1 MKPHK
6 EQESVNSYK
15 FTNSRRSLIYFSEL
29 GLSKKLISCLNR
41 INFINLTPIQEKC
54 IPLTLKGND
63 ILASA
68 ETGSGKTGAYMIPV
82 ISLIEKSKK
91 NKIIILVPTR
101 ELAKQIL
108 DVANLFFSKKEKF
121 NSIILIGGESIR
133 EQTFKLKRNP
143 KIIICTPGRAIDHLN
158 RNSLDLKDVS
168 TLILDETD
176 KMLDMGFGPDI
187 KKIIQLIPKERQ
199 TLMFSATIPK
209 NIVKVAESY
218 LNNPK
223 KITIGKE
230 NNIPKNI
237 KQEVKKVKPNEKYD
251 ELKKELMSR
260 KGSILVFMKTKHG
273 SDRLAKRL
281 KDQEIISEAI
291 HGDLSQNKRNKI
303 IQRFRNNKFNI
314 LIGTDIVSRGLDIPH
329 IQHVINYD
337 LPQVPEDFIHRM
349 GRTARA
355 GKSGQVLTFI
365 THENFKLWREINKL
379 INPKSEKKNKSD
391 DDTEFVKKRSKK
403 DFHKK
408 KKRIFSNGF
417 KKNKKIGFSS
427 KKPKQLIIS

>member
-1 MKPHK
+1 MKSHK

-15 FTNSRRSLIYFSEL
+15 FTNSRRSVIYFTEL
-29 GLSKKLISCLNR
+29 GLSKKLISSLNK
-41 INFINLTPIQEKC
+41 INFINLTPIQEEC

-68 ETGSGKTGAYMIPV
+68 ETGSGKTGAYIIPV
-82 ISLIEKSKK
+82 VSFIEKSKK
-91 NKIIILVPTR
+91 NKTIILVPTR
-101 ELAKQIL
+101 ELAKQIM

-121 NSIILIGGESIR
+121 NSMILIGGESIKDQIFR
-133 EQTFKLKRNP
+133 LKRNP
-143 KIIICTPGRAIDHLN
+143 KIIICTPGRAIDHLKRKTLN
-158 RNSLDLKDVS
+158 LKDVS

-187 KKIIQLIPKERQ
+187 ENIIRLTSKERQ

-209 NIVKVAESY
+209 KIVKVAELY

-223 KITIGKE
+223 RITIGKE
-230 NNIPKNI
+230 NEIPKNI
-237 KQEVKKVKPNEKYD
+237 KQEVKKIKSNEKYD
-251 ELKKELMSR
+251 ELKKELISR

-281 KDQEIISEAI
+281 KNHEIISQAI

-303 IQRFRNNKFNI
+303 IQQFRNNKFNI
-314 LIGTDIVSRGLDIPH
+314 LIGTDIVSRGLDIPD
-329 IQHVINYD
+329 IEHVINYD

-355 GKSGQVLTFI
+355 GKSGKVLTFI
-365 THENFKLWREINKL
+365 TPENLKLWKEIDKL
-379 INPKSEKKNKSD
+379 INSKSEKKSKSD
-391 DDTEFVKKRSKK
+391 DNKKFIKKKSRK
-403 DFHKK
+403 DFLKNKK
-408 KKRIFSNGF
+408 KKFVNGF
-417 KKNKKIGFSS
+417 KKSKKIKFSS
-427 KKPKQLIIS
+427 NKPK

>member
-1 MKPHK
+1 MKSHK

-15 FTNSRRSLIYFSEL
+15 FTNSRRSVIYFTEL
-29 GLSKKLISCLNR
+29 GLSKKLISSLNK
-41 INFINLTPIQEKC
+41 INFINLTPIQEEC

-68 ETGSGKTGAYMIPV
+68 ETGSGKTGAYIIPV
-82 ISLIEKSKK
+82 ISFIEKSKK
-91 NKIIILVPTR
+91 NKTIILVPTR
-101 ELAKQIL
+101 ELAKQIM

-121 NSIILIGGESIR
+121 NSMILIGGESIKDQIFR
-133 EQTFKLKRNP
+133 LKRNP
-143 KIIICTPGRAIDHLN
+143 KIIICTPGRAIDHLK
-158 RNSLDLKDVS
+158 RKTLDLKDVS

-187 KKIIQLIPKERQ
+187 ENIIRLTSKERQ

-209 NIVKVAESY
+209 KIVKVAELY

-223 KITIGKE
+223 RITIGKE
-230 NNIPKNI
+230 NEIPKNI
-237 KQEVKKVKPNEKYD
+237 KQEVKKIKSNEKYD
-251 ELKKELMSR
+251 ELKKELISR

-281 KDQEIISEAI
+281 KNHEIISQAI

-303 IQRFRNNKFNI
+303 IQQFRNNKFNI
-314 LIGTDIVSRGLDIPH
+314 LIGTDIVSRGLDIPD
-329 IQHVINYD
+329 IEHVINYD

-355 GKSGQVLTFI
+355 GKSGKVLTFI
-365 THENFKLWREINKL
+365 TPENLKLWKEIDKL
-379 INPKSEKKNKSD
+379 INSKSEKKSKSD
-391 DDTEFVKKRSKK
+391 DNKKFIKKKSRK
-403 DFHKK
+403 DFLKNKK
-408 KKRIFSNGF
+408 KKFVNGF
-417 KKNKKIGFSS
+417 KKSKKIKFSS
-427 KKPKQLIIS
+427 NKPK

>member
-1 MKPHK
+1 LKSHK

-15 FTNSRRSLIYFSEL
+15 FTNSRRSVIYFTEL
-29 GLSKKLISCLNR
+29 GLSKKLISSLNK
-41 INFINLTPIQEKC
+41 INFINLTPIQEEC

-68 ETGSGKTGAYMIPV
+68 ETGSGKTGAYIIPV
-82 ISLIEKSKK
+82 ISFIEKSKK
-91 NKIIILVPTR
+91 NKTIILVPTR
-101 ELAKQIL
+101 ELAKQIM

-121 NSIILIGGESIR
+121 NSMILIGGESIKDQIFR
-133 EQTFKLKRNP
+133 LKRNP
-143 KIIICTPGRAIDHLN
+143 KIIICTPGRAIDHLK
-158 RNSLDLKDVS
+158 RKTLDLKDVS

-187 KKIIQLIPKERQ
+187 ENIIRLTSKERQ

-209 NIVKVAESY
+209 KIVKVAELY

-223 KITIGKE
+223 RITIGKE
-230 NNIPKNI
+230 NEIPKNI
-237 KQEVKKVKPNEKYD
+237 KQEVKKIKSNEKYD
-251 ELKKELMSR
+251 ELKKELISR

-281 KDQEIISEAI
+281 KNHEIISQAI

-303 IQRFRNNKFNI
+303 IQQFRNNKFNI
-314 LIGTDIVSRGLDIPH
+314 LIGTDIVSRGLDIPD
-329 IQHVINYD
+329 IEHVINYD

-355 GKSGQVLTFI
+355 GKSGKVLTFI
-365 THENFKLWREINKL
+365 TPENLKLWKEIDKL
-379 INPKSEKKNKSD
+379 INSKSEKKSKSD
-391 DDTEFVKKRSKK
+391 DNKKFIKKKSRK
-403 DFHKK
+403 DFLKNKK
-408 KKRIFSNGF
+408 KKFVNGF
-417 KKNKKIGFSS
+417 KKSKKIKFSS
-427 KKPKQLIIS
+427 NKPK